1 MLSRGTHPLNLGL
14 RFILEMAN
22 LTALGYWGFNTFEN
36 HFSFIIGIGL
46 PVLFAAIWGI
56 FAVPN
61 DPSRSGK
68 TVIKTTGMIR
78 LILELVFFSAG
89 AITLFNLGFNLL
101 FLAFSLIV
109 IFHYL
114 FSVDR
119 IKWLL
124 LH

>member
-1 MLSRGTHPLNLGL
+1 
-14 RFILEMAN
+14 MAN
-22 LTALGYWGFNTFEN
+22 LTALGYWGFNTFQN
-36 HFSFIIGIGL
+36 PFSFIIGIGL

-78 LILELVFFSAG
+78 LILELVFFSVG
-89 AITLFNLGFNLL
+89 AITLYNVGFNLL
-101 FLAFSLIV
+101 FFAFSLIV

-124 LH
+124 RH